1 MSAKSS
7 PPSPA
12 LERVGRWEDRSAW
25 PLFVGAVLFVAGLT
39 WGWVEEGRRPHLMH
53 LVSLGLA
60 ALWVWFGLDYFI
72 RLILARGDRLCFIK
86 TRAFDL
92 ASLVLPFLRPFLI
105 LVYIW
110 RLPMFR
116 RGSAGAQRIR
126 YILVTI
132 LFAFMF
138 VYTGSYGV
146 WLAERHAHGAN
157 IVNFGDAIW
166 WGFTTIS
173 TVGYGDFA
181 PVTIL
186 GRILAVGIMMGGILV
201 IGVVTATLMSDLS
214 DRIRSAAV
222 VSADP
227 EPKDP

>member
-1 MSAKSS
+1 MSEPS
-7 PPSPA
+7 PPSSSA
-12 LERVGRWEDRSAW
+12 LDRVGRWEDRSAW

-39 WGWVEEGRRPHLMH
+39 WGWVDDGKRPQMMQW
-53 LVSLGLA
+53 VSLGLG
-60 ALWVWFGLDYFI
+60 ALWIWFGVDYFI
-72 RLILARGDRLCFIK
+72 RLTLARGDRRRFVRS
-86 TRAFDL
+86 RALDL
-92 ASLVLPFLRPFLI
+92 ASLILPFLRPFLI

-110 RLPMFR
+110 RLPVFR

-173 TVGYGDFA
+173 TVGYGDFT
-181 PVTIL
+181 PVTIP
-186 GRILAVGIMMGGILV
+186 GRVLAVAIMMGGVLV
-201 IGVVTATLMSDLS
+201 IGVVTATLMSDLT
-214 DRIRSAAV
+214 DRIRSAGVAG
-222 VSADP
+222 ADP
-227 EPKDP
+227 EPEDT